1 MIVDAKDLK
10 WYITDTVKN
19 DKLTVKYNYN
29 DKWFD
34 NVLDIIE
41 NDKNLVDLGDIV
53 VSPDTQI
60 VKVYLRR
67 VLPTITLQNVIK
79 ECNNHKDACE
89 GCPFF
94 RLRNNSCAFYM
105 IFPCSWEKALEDC
118 GYRLEE

>member
-19 DKLTVKYNYN
+19 DKLIVIYNYN

-34 NVLDIIE
+34 NVSDILE
-41 NDKNLVDLGDIV
+41 NDKTLVDLGDIV

-67 VLPTITLQNVIK
+67 VGIT
-79 ECNNHKDACE
+79 NNHPSE
-89 GCPFF
+89 RYQGMQQ
-94 RLRNNSCAFYM
+94 S
-105 IFPCSWEKALEDC
+105 
-118 GYRLEE
+118 